1 MSGREVAQTLF
12 VPECVSELRSACV
25 RPSIYRRYCKRPFD
39 MALSMTLLVLLMP
52 LCVLICLLIRV
63 GDGRPVLF
71 RQVRVGRF
79 GQPFHILKFRTMFRG
94 SDLGSSVTVAG
105 DKRLTRVGRFLRKWK
120 LDELPQLLNV
130 LRGEMSMVGPRPDVP
145 GFADRLSGVEKSL
158 LELRP
163 GVTGPASLRYRDE
176 DGILALQADPER
188 YNREI
193 VFPDKVR
200 LNLGYARKMTFLGDI
215 DYLLQ
220 TVLPVRKLAG

>member
-1 MSGREVAQTLF
+1 
-12 VPECVSELRSACV
+12 
-25 RPSIYRRYCKRPFD
+25 

-215 DYLLQ
+215 YYLLQ

>member
-1 MSGREVAQTLF
+1 
-12 VPECVSELRSACV
+12 
-25 RPSIYRRYCKRPFD
+25 
-39 MALSMTLLVLLMP
+39 
-52 LCVLICLLIRV
+52 
-63 GDGRPVLF
+63 
-71 RQVRVGRF
+71 
-79 GQPFHILKFRTMFRG
+79 
-94 SDLGSSVTVAG
+94 
-105 DKRLTRVGRFLRKWK
+105 
-120 LDELPQLLNV
+120 
-130 LRGEMSMVGPRPDVP
+130 MSMVGPRPDVP

-215 DYLLQ
+215 YYLLQ